1 MRLLCGKVW
10 ALDLVMNYTP
20 LSFTDF
26 IPLRARGLD
35 ALLTIRGIEMK
46 LFYVAVM
53 ALLLGGCASTNT
65 KEDPDICRHA
75 SESIRKKFNRTTS
88 IDKEV
93 VNVETS
99 EKMEFYELTP
109 IKVFSGI
116 ESANLNNVYL
126 TLKITDK
133 ALFEQYSAPIINS
146 MLQAQYEAHPF
157 TGTFTPIGIF
167 VWLFNPT
174 DMNAFT
180 FGCTEI
186 TLMSSD
192 PDATK
197 KVKTGKSE
205 WKDIQKSHR
214 ILVSGFD
221 KDYEFVLDDKGREK
235 PSEIDLSSAISNT
248 ELTKNTTLKITCLDC
263 DLLGS
268 EEQNLYKDR
277 KINVVLTHDFSPI
290 KESLAESKKVRYAE
304 EERIKIVQVKRD
316 KEESKLRELQ
326 AKEDLKAERQKQG
339 VPLDGFKAQCKELG
353 FKVGST
359 DFGNCVLQ
367 LNDTK

>member
-1 MRLLCGKVW
+1 
-10 ALDLVMNYTP
+10 
-20 LSFTDF
+20 
-26 IPLRARGLD
+26 
-35 ALLTIRGIEMK
+35 MK

-53 ALLLGGCASTNT
+53 ALLLGGCALTNT
-65 KEDPDICRHA
+65 KEDPDICKHS
-75 SESIRKKFNRTTS
+75 SETTRKFGRTTS

-93 VNVETS
+93 IKVETS
-99 EKMEFYELTP
+99 EKSEFYELTP
-109 IKVFSGI
+109 LKVFSGI
-116 ESANLNNVYL
+116 ESANLNKVYL
-126 TLKITDK
+126 TLKITDSG
-133 ALFEQYSAPIINS
+133 LFEQYSAPVVNS
-146 MLQAQYEAHPF
+146 TIQARYEAHPF
-157 TGTFTPIGIF
+157 TGTFTPVGIF

-174 DMNAFT
+174 TMNAFT
-180 FGCTEI
+180 FGCTES
-186 TLMSSD
+186 TFLSSE
-192 PDATK
+192 PDKTR

-268 EEQNLYKDR
+268 QEQNLYKDR
-277 KINVVLTHDFSPI
+277 KINVVLTHDFRPI
-290 KESLAESKKVRYAE
+290 KKSLAESQKASHAE